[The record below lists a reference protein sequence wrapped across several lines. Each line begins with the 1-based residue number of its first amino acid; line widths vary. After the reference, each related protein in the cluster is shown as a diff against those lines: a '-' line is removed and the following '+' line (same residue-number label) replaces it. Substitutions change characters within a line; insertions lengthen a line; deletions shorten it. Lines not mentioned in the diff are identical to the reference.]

1 MGISLLKCKQIIVV
15 KNIDGNTE
23 NNRNILMK
31 TFYAGG
37 LQNVLWGSDIWVEM
51 QNRGKLEAITKEIY
65 STYS

>member
-1 MGISLLKCKQIIVV
+1 MDISLLKCKQIIVV

-37 LQNVLWGSDIWVEM
+37 L
-51 QNRGKLEAITKEIY
+51 
-65 STYS
+65 